1 MARGRFLREELVP
14 LLDRHLTPE
23 LDEYAYA
30 RYSTMKARYA
40 L

>member
-1 MARGRFLREELVP
+1 

-23 LDEYAYA
+23 LDEWAHE
-30 RYSTMKARYA
+30 RYTTMKARYG